1 MRPRR
6 RLLPT
11 SVVVAATAGLLLGG
25 GGRGLAQDATQAPPA
40 QGQPAAS
47 ESHPAAIHF
56 GTCSQPTAQPTNNAG
71 DVKPVAGDNG
81 PIPPEQFAG
90 TLTAPPVLT
99 TTATTIAAKL
109 DDLAAKD
116 APRVILVHR
125 SAQDYATYIACGE
138 IGGPVQDD
146 RLVVALRPLSDS
158 GYAGIAVL
166 ERDGDNTTSTIYLFG
181 QVLAFAGG
189 QAGPTPTPP
198 PSPTPGPSPMPTP
211 TPTPA
216 TTVPATATPPG

>member
-1 MRPRR
+1 MKPMRMLICVP
-6 RLLPT
+6 
-11 SVVVAATAGLLLGG
+11 VVAAATAVLLLGG

-40 QGQPAAS
+40 QGQTAAS

-71 DVKPVAGDNG
+71 DVKPVAGDG
-81 PIPPEQFAG
+81 SIQPEQFAG

-189 QAGPTPTPP
+189 QAGSTPTPP
-198 PSPTPGPSPMPTP
+198 PPAPGPSPMPTP
-211 TPTPA
+211 TPTP
-216 TTVPATATPPG
+216 PG